1 MNKLFGVA
9 DDSDYGC
16 TGARP
21 RLQDKCGCWDG
32 RACHLIANLT
42 LVAIMAQGVTKL
54 RAKGSARVTKK
65 RQNPKPAAPK
75 IIKPKK
81 ATAKHAAKLSKVQQG
96 QLAAS
101 TEKLIAARVGHL
113 ELVKGSRREIEK
125 SEKQE
130 KKKSK

>member
-1 MNKLFGVA
+1 VWVLGWE
-9 DDSDYGC
+9 D
-16 TGARP
+16 P
-21 RLQDKCGCWDG
+21 L
-32 RACHLIANLT
+32 HLIADLT

-54 RAKGSARVTKK
+54 KAKGSARVTKK

-81 ATAKHAAKLSKVQQG
+81 ATAKQAAKLSKVQQG

-125 SEKQE
+125 NEKQE